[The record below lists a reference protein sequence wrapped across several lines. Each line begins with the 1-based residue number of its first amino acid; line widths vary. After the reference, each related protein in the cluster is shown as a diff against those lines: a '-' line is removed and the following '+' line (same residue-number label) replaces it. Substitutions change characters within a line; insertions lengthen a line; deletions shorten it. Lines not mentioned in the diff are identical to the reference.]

1 MTFDLNG
8 GGMGVLSGAP
18 NEFSRMRFDGLNRVQ
33 FNFTAAALG
42 VPQHPDANGKV
53 NGPQG
58 ETPVDGEDA
67 DEHRGAG
74 GRGGEGGRGGHGETR
89 RQSADGGSGSG
100 GGGDS
105 HQLPPDDLT
114 FEEAERMARQLRPQT
129 SDTAP
134 HSWLSALL
142 RWF

>member
-1 MTFDLNG
+1 
-8 GGMGVLSGAP
+8 MGVLSGAP
-18 NEFSRMRFDGLNRVQ
+18 NEFSRMRFDGLNRAQ

-42 VPQHPDANGKV
+42 VPQRPGANGKV
-53 NGPQG
+53 DGPQG

-67 DEHRGAG
+67 DQQRGAG
-74 GRGGEGGRGGHGETR
+74 GSGGEGGRGSHGETR
-89 RQSADGGSGSG
+89 RQAAGGSDGSG

-105 HQLPPDDLT
+105 NQLPPDDLT
-114 FEEAERMARQLRPQT
+114 FEEAERMARLLRPQT

-134 HSWLSALL
+134 DSWLSALL